1 MKKDLVELVFI
12 LDRSGS
18 MRGLEADTIGG
29 FNTML
34 EKQQKEKGEA
44 VISMVLFDH
53 AFEVL
58 HNRNDIKR
66 VEPLTTAQYTV
77 RGSTA
82 MLDAIGRSILK
93 IRQVHRHLG
102 DDNIPEKT
110 MFIITTDGMENASRD
125 FDYAMIHRLISE
137 AKEKDHWE
145 FLFLGANIDAG
156 ATAERMGIR
165 RERAATF
172 VHDDV
177 GIEKNFN
184 ALNEAISD
192 VRTLKSM
199 RNSWKA
205 DIDADVATR
214 LPKRKK

>member
-34 EKQQKEKGEA
+34 EKQQKEKGDA
-44 VISMVLFDH
+44 VISTVLFDH

-58 HNRNDIKR
+58 HNRKDIR
-66 VEPLTTAQYTV
+66 RIEPLTNDQYTV

-82 MLDAIGRSILK
+82 MLDAIGRSIIK
-93 IRQVHRHLG
+93 IREVHRHLG
-102 DDNIPEKT
+102 DDNVPEKT
-110 MFIITTDGMENASRD
+110 LFIITTDGMENASRD
-125 FDYAMIHRLISE
+125 FDYSTIHRLINES
-137 AKEKDHWE
+137 KEKDQWE
-145 FLFLGANIDAG
+145 FLFLGANIDAS

-165 RERAATF
+165 REQAATF
-172 VHDDV
+172 VHDHV
-177 GIEKNFN
+177 GVEKNFN
-184 ALNEAISD
+184 ALNEVITD
-192 VRTLKSM
+192 MRTFKKM
-199 RNSWKA
+199 KQSWKNT
-205 DIDADVATR
+205 IDEDVATR

>member
-34 EKQQKEKGEA
+34 EKQQKEKGDA
-44 VISMVLFDH
+44 LISTVLFDH
-53 AFEVL
+53 AFDVL
-58 HNRNDIKR
+58 HNRKDIQR
-66 VEPLTTAQYTV
+66 VAPLTINEYTV

-93 IRQVHRHLG
+93 IREVHRLIG
-102 DDNIPEKT
+102 DDNVPEKT

-125 FDYAMIHRLISE
+125 FDYATIHRLINE
-137 AKEKDHWE
+137 AKEKDKWE

-156 ATAERMGIR
+156 ATAERMGIHQD
-165 RERAATF
+165 RAATF
-172 VHDDV
+172 VHDDIGV
-177 GIEKNFN
+177 EKNFN

-192 VRTLKSM
+192 IRNLKSM

-205 DIDADVATR
+205 DIDADFATR